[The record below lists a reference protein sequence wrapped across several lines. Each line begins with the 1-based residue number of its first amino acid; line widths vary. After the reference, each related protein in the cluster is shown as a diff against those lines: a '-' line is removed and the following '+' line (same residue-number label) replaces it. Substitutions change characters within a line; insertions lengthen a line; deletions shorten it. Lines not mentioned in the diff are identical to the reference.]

1 MFVLQSNCIL
11 GACLWSSRESSLT
24 KRNIPSLTL
33 ANPAAVSTL
42 VCFHKSL
49 ITLEVTGGIARTKAN
64 SRDPKF
70 LTHLLTRAA
79 TVCFHKSLTTLDHTG
94 GVARPNDFH
103 IKDTQMGNTATKASG
118 QKHLRPIDI
127 LRLKEQSKRNLTHQ
141 SSGQHDAKAACN
153 QKIRERMDSFHSMN
167 SSDVEENPTTKATP
181 TSTSKL
187 SRPSPTVDYTERIIS
202 CEYGPTIQ
210 IGSNDPKSIDAQML
224 FQYEVLELLGGGS
237 YSQVFLAQP
246 QPTHKPRPQF
256 LRQHSVSAVTI
267 TSTSSNSNTISP
279 SMRTTSLEQHTNGLL
294 QSLQSAAA
302 TSTLPKSTITIEQT
316 NQNGAAAL
324 AAGTSLVNS
333 TSTTPIT
340 PTNSNHVAIKIIPK
354 PTDTEQLNNEEYIDY
369 LSQMR
374 QEAAI
379 MKKVSSH
386 AHIVN
391 LIEFVES
398 DLNFYMVLECC
409 RHSCMQTI
417 VDCHYSTKTSYKITE
432 LSIAHIFWQVLDALS
447 YIHSCNI
454 AHLDIKPDNIL
465 LGMDFQVRLCD
476 FGLSVDRHHDSFPCY
491 RCVHTLLFCPP
502 EILLEQQAYTGTD
515 MWAAGVVL
523 FVLLSGYFPFHTLSG
538 KVSELH
544 MRIKEG
550 PDYVIEHGPMSMDA
564 KYLLRLLLNINVKD
578 RISAKQAMQHPWF
591 SSANEH
597 HGKAHKGDAQERH
610 VSSLRQLTSHAVVEQ
625 GVGHSGEELKQI
637 SELDNVVLGTS
648 TPSLLGL
655 GDGEGGVAYDD
666 EDDRVL
672 QHPIT
677 TAQIFFTHRLSE
689 VEDMFA

>member
-1 MFVLQSNCIL
+1 MGN
-11 GACLWSSRESSLT
+11 
-24 KRNIPSLTL
+24 
-33 ANPAAVSTL
+33 
-42 VCFHKSL
+42 
-49 ITLEVTGGIARTKAN
+49 
-64 SRDPKF
+64 
-70 LTHLLTRAA
+70 AA
-79 TVCFHKSLTTLDHTG
+79 TKSNKG
-94 GVARPNDFH
+94 R
-103 IKDTQMGNTATKASG
+103 G
-118 QKHLRPIDI
+118 QNNLQPQPIDI

-153 QKIRERMDSFHSMN
+153 QKIRERMDSFRSMN
-167 SSDVEENPTTKATP
+167 SGDVEENPTTNATP

-187 SRPSPTVDYTERIIS
+187 VDYSERIIS

-237 YSQVFLAQP
+237 YSQVFLAQH

-279 SMRTTSLEQHTNGLL
+279 SMRTTSLEHHTNGLL
-294 QSLQSAAA
+294 QSLNSAAA
-302 TSTLPKSTITIEQT
+302 TSSTLPKSTTTAEQT

-324 AAGTSLVNS
+324 AAGTSLVDS
-333 TSTTPIT
+333 ATTTSTPIT
-340 PTNSNHVAIKIIPK
+340 STNSNSNHVAIKIIPK

-409 RHSCMQTI
+409 RHSCMKTI

-432 LSIAHIFWQVLDALS
+432 LSIANIFWQILDALS

-454 AHLDIKPDNIL
+454 AHLDIKPDNVL
-465 LGMDFQVRLCD
+465 LGLDFQVRLCD
-476 FGLSVDRHHDSFPCY
+476 FGISVDRHQDSFPCY

-515 MWAAGVVL
+515 VWAAGVVL

-550 PDYVIEHGPMSMDA
+550 PDYVIEHGPMSVDA
-564 KYLLRLLLNINVKD
+564 KDLLRLLLNINVKD

-597 HGKAHKGDAQERH
+597 HGKAHKEEDQERH

-625 GVGHSGEELKQI
+625 GAGHNGEQLKQI
-637 SELDNVVLGTS
+637 SGTS

-655 GDGEGGVAYDD
+655 GDGEGGVHND